1 MKTKNI
7 ISILLLVSSIFSQD
21 YFTMDHESGLREYY
35 VSYPVISSDPAPLI
49 INMHGFGGTALGQ
62 RSSSEMDDYALPQG
76 VAVVYPQ
83 GLGASWSVGTFWT
96 SFNYADDV
104 DFISQMIDKIA
115 QDYSID
121 LDRVYATG
129 MSNGGY
135 MTYELACELSHKI
148 AAFGSVTG
156 NFMLNDDQN
165 CILEKEIPIMH
176 IHGTSDLVV
185 DYYPPSFDQALTVSE
200 SMDYWNS
207 INVLDSLEIISIEGS
222 DGVLSAEKFTSY
234 RNGTNT
240 KFIHYKVENGGHVWF
255 GSPFV
260 VPSVVNSSEILVEFF
275 LNYALHELPCL
286 NPDGDI
292 NDDGEVNTFDFIQ
305 MLSNMSS
312 LDDFDVNTCLDLN
325 ADNNIDIIDL
335 IMISDLV
342 F

>member
-1 MKTKNI
+1 
-7 ISILLLVSSIFSQD
+7 
-21 YFTMDHESGLREYY
+21 
-35 VSYPVISSDPAPLI
+35 
-49 INMHGFGGTALGQ
+49 
-62 RSSSEMDDYALPQG
+62 
-76 VAVVYPQ
+76 
-83 GLGASWSVGTFWT
+83 
-96 SFNYADDV
+96 
-104 DFISQMIDKIA
+104 MIDKIA

-165 CILEKEIPIMH
+165 CIFEKEIPIMH

-240 KFIHYKVENGGHVWF
+240 KFIHYKVENGGHEWF
-255 GSPFV
+255 GSPYATE
-260 VPSVVNSSEILVEFF
+260 SVVNSSEILVDFF
-275 LNYALHELPCL
+275 LEYNLQDLPCI
-286 NPDGDI
+286 NPNSDI
-292 NDDGEVNTFDFIQ
+292 NDDGQVDMFDIVTMLSHMTSLDFI
-305 MLSNMSS
+305 ST
-312 LDDFDVNTCLDLN
+312 DTCLDLN
-325 ADNNIDIIDL
+325 ADSNIDIIDL
-335 IMISDLV
+335 LMICNQVL
-342 F
+342 